1 MRRAR
6 KLILICLTVSL
17 MIAAFC
23 VPASAA
29 TRTLKL
35 VSKIKYGNTTYFSED
50 HKLKSSTNG
59 KTKTLLSNYFPNKFY
74 TDGTVLFYTKDQTRT
89 LYEMSLKTGKSNAL
103 CSLAKYK
110 EVGGET
116 FILRAVGNAFIIRD
130 GQKTYLVNIATKKVT
145 LVHQNVALPGF
156 AIYKGYVYMIV
167 GLNKGGSFAMMQPDY
182 EKLIR
187 YRLRDGARTIAPG
200 RYSDVR
206 VRDGK
211 LFVTKH
217 DIKANKYRVYQSDV
231 AMKNQKAVTGRLSTV
246 PAMYESIHYFIA

>member
-59 KTKTLLSNYFPNKFY
+59 KTKTLLPDYFPNKFY

-130 GQKTYLVNIATKKVT
+130 GQKTYLINIATKKVT
-145 LVHQNVALPGF
+145 LVHQSVALPGF

-167 GLNKGGSFAMMQPDY
+167 GRNKDGSLALYDPY
-182 EKLIR
+182 YTNLIR

-231 AMKNQKAVTGRLSTV
+231 SMKNQKAVTGRLSTV